1 MQGKNMLYSYSVAA
15 AIVRIQRRAAVST
28 ADTCMGYTVMPLT
41 AFLAEPFSHAN
52 FHAGLGSSCVF
63 VYNIEYNQT
72 EDICQC
78 FTPLKL
84 IVLCEGMLQLWSK
97 FYSSAT
103 AVHYQNPETPDFQ
116 GLFGIASSNLLP
128 IYYF

>member
-1 MQGKNMLYSYSVAA
+1 MLYSYSVAA
-15 AIVRIQRRAAVST
+15 AIVRIQRKAVVS
-28 ADTCMGYTVMPLT
+28 MGRHLHGIYGDAIDRL
-41 AFLAEPFSHAN
+41 LAEPFSHAN

-97 FYSSAT
+97 FYSFAT
-103 AVHYQNPETPDFQ
+103 ARYLLNSKSIDFT
-116 GLFGIASSNLLP
+116 GFS
-128 IYYF
+128 